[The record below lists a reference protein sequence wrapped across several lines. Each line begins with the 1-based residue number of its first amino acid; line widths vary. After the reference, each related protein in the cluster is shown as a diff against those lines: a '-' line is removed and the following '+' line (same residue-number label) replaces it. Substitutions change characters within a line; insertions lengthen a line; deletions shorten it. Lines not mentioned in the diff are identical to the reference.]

1 MKRAKDEPTRGRGR
15 PRLSAASAKREA
27 TSPSPSRPK
36 HPSPNQI
43 ETPIPIQ
50 SNPIQSNPISLSNL
64 RDDVWVGIS
73 ATLKVS
79 CLQPPTQSISA
90 PSRSID
96 ARHSL
101 QDSNEMSFGSFVQEQ
116 CPIQLTLESSNSKR
130 ERERERRMSYAA
142 DMIDGR
148 GFRSGSTICSCDH
161 RHSFVSHCSSLSS
174 SITTTAIIITTT
186 AAKRYEPIQQLC
198 LGRTT
203 DCASKSPRTTRREA
217 ALGCQRT
224 K

>member
-1 MKRAKDEPTRGRGR
+1 MKRAKDEPTRGRARGR
-15 PRLSAASAKREA
+15 PRLSAASAKRGNVA
-27 TSPSPSRPK
+27 LALPPK
-36 HPSPNQI
+36 AFLS
-43 ETPIPIQ
+43 Q
-50 SNPIQSNPISLSNL
+50 SDRDTDPNPISLSINL

-174 SITTTAIIITTT
+174 SITTTAITTTT

-203 DCASKSPRTTRREA
+203 DCASKSPRTTRRGA

>member
-1 MKRAKDEPTRGRGR
+1 MN
-15 PRLSAASAKREA
+15 REA

-36 HPSPNQI
+36 HSSPNQI
-43 ETPIPIQ
+43 ETPIQIQ
-50 SNPIQSNPISLSNL
+50 SLC
-64 RDDVWVGIS
+64 R
-73 ATLKVS
+73 
-79 CLQPPTQSISA
+79 SIFETMCGLASVRL
-90 PSRSID
+90 SRSLVCNHPPNRSQHHLDQSMLAILSKTRMTCRLVRWFKNSD
-96 ARHSL
+96 RFIRLLSL
-101 QDSNEMSFGSFVQEQ
+101 L
-116 CPIQLTLESSNSKR
+116 IQR
-130 ERERERRMSYAA
+130 ERERERRMSYTA

-174 SITTTAIIITTT
+174 SITTTAITTTT

-203 DCASKSPRTTRREA
+203 DCASKSPRTTRRGA